1 MKRSY
6 SIGAAMLLALALVG
20 CDSAN
25 NFADLQAFMDEVRA
39 RPKGSIE
46 PMPQEVVYEP
56 FTYMA
61 AALRSPFQPP
71 VKIEFS
77 NRQQGS
83 QEIAPD
89 ETRVKQFLEGFSI
102 ESFAMVGTL
111 ANDAGIYALVRGGN
125 GVHRVR
131 IGDYL
136 GGNHGRIVAITDA
149 GIEVIEIVSDGDGG
163 WLERPRTLA
172 LQERS

>member
-1 MKRSY
+1 MKRSHY
-6 SIGAAMLLALALVG
+6 VLTAVLALSLTG
-20 CDSAN
+20 CGSSDG
-25 NFADLQAFMDEVRA
+25 FADLQVFMDEVRS

-46 PMPQEVVYEP
+46 PMPKEVVYEP
-56 FTYMA
+56 FTYVA
-61 AALRSPFQPP
+61 ATLRSPFQPP
-71 VKIEFS
+71 VKIELS
-77 NRQQGS
+77 SREKGS
-83 QEIAPD
+83 KDIEPD
-89 ETRVKQFLEGFSI
+89 ETRVKQFLEGFNI
-102 ESFAMVGTL
+102 ESFVMVGTL
-111 ANDAGIYALVRGGN
+111 SNEAGTYALLRGGN

-136 GGNHGRIVAITDA
+136 GGNHGRVTAITTA

>member
-1 MKRSY
+1 MKRSHY
-6 SIGAAMLLALALVG
+6 ILAALLSVGLMG
-20 CDSAN
+20 CDSSN
-25 NFADLQAFMDEVRA
+25 SFADLQAFMDEVRA
-39 RPKGSIE
+39 RPKGAIE
-46 PMPQEVVYEP
+46 PMPKEVVYEP

-71 VKIEFS
+71 VKIELTS
-77 NRQQGS
+77 REKGNKD
-83 QEIAPD
+83 IKPD
-89 ETRVKQFLEGFSI
+89 ETRVKQFLEGFNI
-102 ESFAMVGTL
+102 ESFVMVGTL
-111 ANDAGIYALVRGGN
+111 SNASGTYALIRGGD

-136 GGNHGRIVAITDA
+136 GGNHGRVTAITA
-149 GIEVIEIVSDGDGG
+149 SAVEVIEIVSDGDGG

>member
-1 MKRSY
+1 MKRSHY
-6 SIGAAMLLALALVG
+6 LLVALLAMGLAG
-20 CDSAN
+20 CDSSN
-25 NFADLQAFMDEVRA
+25 SFSDLQAFMDEVRA
-39 RPKGSIE
+39 RPKGAIE
-46 PMPQEVVYEP
+46 PMPKEVVYEL

-71 VKIEFS
+71 IKIELS
-77 NRQQGS
+77 SREKGDKD
-83 QEIAPD
+83 IKPD
-89 ETRVKQFLEGFSI
+89 ETRVKQFLEGFNI
-102 ESFAMVGTL
+102 ESFVMVGTL
-111 ANDAGIYALVRGGN
+111 SNDAGSYALIRGGD

-131 IGDYL
+131 LGDYL
-136 GGNHGRIVAITDA
+136 GGNHGRVTAITPS

>member
-1 MKRSY
+1 MKRSHY
-6 SIGAAMLLALALVG
+6 VLTVVLAIGLVG
-20 CDSAN
+20 CGSSDG
-25 NFADLQAFMDEVRA
+25 FTDLQAFMDEVRS

-46 PMPQEVVYEP
+46 PMPKEVVYEP
-56 FTYMA
+56 FTYAA

-71 VKIEFS
+71 VKIELS
-77 NRQQGS
+77 TREKGS
-83 QEIAPD
+83 KDIQPD
-89 ETRVKQFLEGFSI
+89 ETRVKQFLEGFNI
-102 ESFAMVGTL
+102 DSFVMVGTL
-111 ANDAGIYALVRGGN
+111 SNDAGSYALLRGGD

-136 GGNHGRIVAITDA
+136 GGNHGRVTTITTN
-149 GIEVIEIVSDGDGG
+149 GIEVIEIVSDGEGG

>member
-1 MKRSY
+1 MKRSHY
-6 SIGAAMLLALALVG
+6 VLTAVLAIGLVG
-20 CDSAN
+20 CGSSDG
-25 NFADLQAFMDEVRA
+25 FTDLQAFMDEVRS

-46 PMPQEVVYEP
+46 PMPKEVVYEP
-56 FTYMA
+56 FTYAA

-71 VKIEFS
+71 VKIELS
-77 NRQQGS
+77 TREKGS
-83 QEIAPD
+83 KDIQPD
-89 ETRVKQFLEGFSI
+89 ETRVKQFLEGFNI
-102 ESFAMVGTL
+102 ESFVMVGTL
-111 ANDAGIYALVRGGN
+111 SNEAGTYALLRGGN

-136 GGNHGRIVAITDA
+136 GGNHGRVTAITTA